1 MDFPAH
7 PFWDFALDVY
17 RRPGVSDACLELQE
31 NQHVDVNLLLF
42 VCWIGASGRGRLSVD
57 EIGLCIETVRPWH
70 DTIVRPLRAVRRTLK
85 GGLGSAPADLT
96 DGLRRQ
102 IQAREIDA
110 EHIEQLMLT
119 AAIPRQPKADMVL
132 PARVG
137 DAGQNALAYVAKL
150 GAHVDTAARA
160 SLAKVLSAAFPDVP
174 AADVQATL
182 ESAAA

>member
-31 NQHVDVNLLLF
+31 NQQADVNLLLF
-42 VCWIGASGRGRLSVD
+42 VCWIGASGRGRLGAD
-57 EIGLCIETVRPWH
+57 EIGLCIETARPWH
-70 DTIVRPLRAVRRTLK
+70 DAVVRPLRAVRRTLK

-119 AAIPRQPKADMVL
+119 AAIPRQPKADMML

-137 DAGQNALAYVAKL
+137 DAGQNALAYLTKL
-150 GAHVDTAARA
+150 GARVDNPARA
-160 SLAKVLSAAFPDVP
+160 SLAKVLSAVFPDVP
-174 AADVQATL
+174 AAAVQATL